1 MALSKLPLFATH
13 SKVRKI
19 TRYQEGKLENS
30 SDLLEIHREG
40 SFGKY
45 AGRARLQYPKQ
56 NMSLV
61 LSQEHRGAEVGR
73 TFLGALKPASF
84 PTQNDL

>member
-40 SFGKY
+40 SFEKY

-61 LSQEHRGAEVGR
+61 LSREHRGAEVGR
-73 TFLGALKPASF
+73 MFLGALKPASF